1 MHFLHDLT
9 VIIDSHCHAWERW
22 PYQPPVPDFHSKG
35 RFEQLLNEMDA
46 NGVDQAFLVCAGI
59 EHNPRNNDYVAQ
71 MSALYTGRI
80 RQVAD
85 VDCSWSDTYHT
96 PGAADRLRQA
106 AERWP
111 MAAFTHYMKAEDD
124 GSWLL
129 SREGLAFFQAA
140 ASLGL
145 IASIACSPHH
155 HKGLHKV
162 AERVPQLP
170 ILIHHLGHS
179 GVGNE
184 DKLEQ
189 VLASAR
195 YPNIGVKV
203 SGFYYSTRQGFWD
216 FPYADSIREIVQP
229 LYETFGPR
237 RLYWGSDYPVCLRNM
252 TYSQAIECFRS
263 HCTFISEDDKALI
276 MGENLHRLL
285 DSSSDGE

>member
-1 MHFLHDLT
+1 M
-9 VIIDSHCHAWERW
+9 IIDSHCHAWERW
-22 PYQPPVPDFHSKG
+22 PYQPPVSDFHGKG

-59 EHNPRNNDYVAQ
+59 EHNPHNNDYNAR
-71 MSALYTGRI
+71 MARLYAGRI

-85 VDCSWSDTYHT
+85 VDCSWSETYHA

-111 MAAFTHYMKAEDD
+111 LAGFTHYMKAEDD
-124 GSWLL
+124 GSWLY
-129 SREGLAFFQAA
+129 SGEGLAFFEAA

-155 HKGLHKV
+155 HAALHRV
-162 AERVPQLP
+162 AERLPQLP
-170 ILIHHLGHS
+170 ILIHHLGHP
-179 GVGNE
+179 GVGKA

-203 SGFYYSTRQGFWD
+203 SGFYYSTQQGFWD
-216 FPYADSIREIVQP
+216 FPYADSIQAIVSP
-229 LYETFGPR
+229 LYQTFGPR
-237 RLYWGSDYPVCLRNM
+237 RLYWGSDYPVCLGNM
-252 TYSQAIECFRS
+252 TYRQAIECFR
-263 HCTFISEDDKALI
+263 HYCDFVPDDDKALI
-276 MGENLHRLL
+276 MGQNLSRLL
-285 DSSSDGE
+285 ASDRDR

>member
-1 MHFLHDLT
+1 M
-9 VIIDSHCHAWERW
+9 IIDSHCHAWERW
-22 PYQPPVPDFHSKG
+22 PYQPPAPDFHGKG

-59 EHNPRNNDYVAQ
+59 EHNPHNNDYIAG
-71 MSALYTGRI
+71 MARLYAGRI

-85 VDCSWSDTYHT
+85 VDCSWSETYHA

-111 MAAFTHYMKAEDD
+111 LAAFTHYMKAEDD
-124 GSWLL
+124 GSWLY
-129 SREGLAFFQAA
+129 SGEGLAFFEAA

-155 HKGLHKV
+155 HAALHRV
-162 AERVPQLP
+162 AERLPQLP
-170 ILIHHLGHS
+170 ILIHHLGHP
-179 GVGNE
+179 GVGKA

-203 SGFYYSTRQGFWD
+203 SGFYYSTQQGFWD
-216 FPYADSIREIVQP
+216 FPYADSIQAIVSP
-229 LYETFGPR
+229 LYQTFGPR
-237 RLYWGSDYPVCLRNM
+237 RLYWGSDYPVCLGNM
-252 TYSQAIECFRS
+252 TYRQAIEYFR
-263 HCTFISEDDKALI
+263 HYCDFVPDDDKALI
-276 MGENLHRLL
+276 MGQNLSRLL
-285 DSSSDGE
+285 ASDRDR